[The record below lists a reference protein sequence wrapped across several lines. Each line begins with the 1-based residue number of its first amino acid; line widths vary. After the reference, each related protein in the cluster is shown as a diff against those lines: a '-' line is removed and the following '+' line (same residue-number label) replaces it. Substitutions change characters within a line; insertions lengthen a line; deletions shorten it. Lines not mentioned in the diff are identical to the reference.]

1 MIGKSFPGHNLC
13 ILVGGQVRLLEEDGD
28 FATLAF
34 KVLKVNVSAIS
45 LFVCIVV
52 PLNQTV
58 NVT

>member
-13 ILVGGQVRLLEEDGD
+13 ILVGGQVGLLEEDGD
-28 FATLAF
+28 FATFTF
-34 KVLKVNVSAIS
+34 KVLEVNVSAVS

-58 NVT
+58 NVA